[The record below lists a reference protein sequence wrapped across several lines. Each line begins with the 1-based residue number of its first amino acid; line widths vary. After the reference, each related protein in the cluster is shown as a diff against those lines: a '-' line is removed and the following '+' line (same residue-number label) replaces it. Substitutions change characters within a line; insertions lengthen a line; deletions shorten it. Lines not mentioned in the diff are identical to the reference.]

1 MIALTDDDGTFAA
14 QIAQTGKSRA
24 KHRVSGDITESAFF
38 VELLQSGFH
47 RSDITQDT
55 VFGQNR
61 QNFAES
67 VQRILH
73 CGSIDHQFRFELLD
87 LLQCC
92 EAIRVVH
99 EPKLMRVDVEHGRLV
114 LET

>member
-1 MIALTDDDGTFAA
+1 MITLTDDDGAFAA
-14 QIAQTGKSRA
+14 QIAQAGKSRA

-38 VELLQSGFH
+38 VELLQSGFY
-47 RSDITQDT
+47 RSNITQDT

-67 VQRILH
+67 VQRVFH
-73 CGSIDHQFRFELLD
+73 RGSIDHQFRFELLD
-87 LLQCC
+87 LLQSG
-92 EAIRVVH
+92 EAVGVVYK
-99 EPKLMRVDVEHGRLV
+99 PKLMRVDVEHGRLV